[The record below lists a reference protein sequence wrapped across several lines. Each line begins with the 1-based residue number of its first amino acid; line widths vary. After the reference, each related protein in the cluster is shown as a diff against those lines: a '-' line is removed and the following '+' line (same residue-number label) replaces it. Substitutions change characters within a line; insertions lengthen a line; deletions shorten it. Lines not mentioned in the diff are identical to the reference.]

1 MRFGQLIEYNLEN
14 ILHEKPYTKYGGESS
29 LIPFSG
35 KLKISIS
42 FEQNSE
48 VLYSLFLLNPKL
60 RAIVLR

>member
-29 LIPFSG
+29 LKPFSG

-42 FEQNSE
+42 FE
-48 VLYSLFLLNPKL
+48 
-60 RAIVLR
+60 RAIVLH